1 MDLKILEQ
9 VFFGNSIWNYLIAL
23 ATLLLSLLFVKVV
36 VHMIIKRL
44 KKFAE
49 KTTTTIDDLFVTILE
64 RIIFPVLYLSCFYL
78 GMKTLR

>member
-23 ATLLLSLLFVKVV
+23 ATLFLSLVFVKVV
-36 VHMIIKRL
+36 VRMTIKCL

-49 KTTTTIDDLFVTILE
+49 K
-64 RIIFPVLYLSCFYL
+64 P
-78 GMKTLR
+78 LRQSMTCL